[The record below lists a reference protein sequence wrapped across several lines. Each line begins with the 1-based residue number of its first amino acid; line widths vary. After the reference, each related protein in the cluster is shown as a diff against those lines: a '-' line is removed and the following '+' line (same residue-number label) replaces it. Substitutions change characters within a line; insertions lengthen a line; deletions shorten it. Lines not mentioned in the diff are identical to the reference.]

1 MFLRRRT
8 RTSLKLCGLKWV
20 PFLLALNACSG
31 FGGNSL
37 LVDTDPAT
45 LVEPRAEAG
54 TLSGLDWTFAS
65 FREGE
70 TFCLRLDVGIP
81 EQDPVLQSLAH
92 SVTCT
97 GLAKGDQPLR
107 VMNQTELP
115 RKNFSFV
122 YGYAFV
128 TDARVEATFRT
139 AGVRNVDAAGGAFVF
154 VFPTEWELESM
165 RLFSGRSAVG
175 GCSVDSSTSP
185 C

>member
-1 MFLRRRT
+1 MFLRRHT
-8 RTSLKLCGLKWV
+8 RTSVKLSRLKWV
-20 PFLLALNACSG
+20 PVLLALNACGG

-54 TLSGLDWTFAS
+54 TLSGLDWNFAS
-65 FREGE
+65 FHEGE
-70 TFCLRLDVGIP
+70 RFCLQLDVGIP

-97 GLAKGDQPLR
+97 GLAKGEQALL

-115 RKNFSFV
+115 RKTFSFV

-128 TDARVEATFRT
+128 PDARVEATFRT
-139 AGVRNVDAAGGAFVF
+139 VGVRDVEAAGGAFVF
-154 VFPTEWELESM
+154 VFPTEWKLQSM
-165 RLFSGRSAVG
+165 RLFSDRSAVG
-175 GCSVDSSTSP
+175 GCSIDSSTSP